1 MLTLSFWF
9 VFCAKFPGCI
19 DSNEPEVFLSNM
31 RKKLS
36 KKYVKIISEMPQDQ
50 NESKNNEELINYM
63 VFTLGYSVHYLFYK
77 YFQKQKFYFD
87 LRFILD
93 CYHILI
99 FEINGIYVS
108 DFYIRHNIDRIFNNR
123 FLHYQN
129 KNTPKNNK
137 NVKIQKKQLLHSVD
151 IKDFFEHNPSSK
163 LNDDFSKE
171 MTKKFIQKQK
181 K

>member
-19 DSNEPEVFLSNM
+19 NSDKPEVFLSDM

-77 YFQKQKFYFD
+77 CF
-87 LRFILD
+87 
-93 CYHILI
+93 
-99 FEINGIYVS
+99 
-108 DFYIRHNIDRIFNNR
+108 
-123 FLHYQN
+123 
-129 KNTPKNNK
+129 
-137 NVKIQKKQLLHSVD
+137 
-151 IKDFFEHNPSSK
+151 
-163 LNDDFSKE
+163 
-171 MTKKFIQKQK
+171 
-181 K
+181 